1 MTQIEI
7 PAIEE
12 GVHRDI
18 LPGRYH
24 AIRWAASASQLRELH
39 VKTPAHLWHRLQNPK
54 PPTWE
59 MVLGTLVHH
68 RILEPS
74 KPSPAISIIPETYP
88 IPEDATTVKKGGA
101 RAGDLVEWNPR
112 TKYCREWVATQEAA
126 GFIVVDRSDL
136 DEIEQASER
145 VLANREARELLEG
158 ADAEVTLFWR
168 HEHATG
174 PFPCKARLDL
184 VPQGPDM
191 GDLKTCTDASPDGFQ
206 RHAWD
211 MGYHLQAAFYS
222 DAWDR
227 LGDRMFTGFKF
238 IAYERT
244 IGLVKVHRMTDALLQ
259 AGREAYQSALDT
271 YIRCVRA
278 NQWPGYTDE
287 AAEWDLPKWIRKGAL

>member
-1 MTQIEI
+1 MI
-7 PAIEE
+7 PIALPTIEE

-39 VKTPAHLWHRLQNPK
+39 GKTPAHLWHRLQNPK

-74 KPSPAISIIPETYP
+74 QPFPAISVVPETYVVP
-88 IPEDATTVKKGGA
+88 ADYKGTLRDPKPGDIED
-101 RAGDLVEWNPR
+101 WNWR
-112 TKYCREWVATQEAA
+112 RKYCRQWRETQEAA

-136 DEIEQASER
+136 DEIERASER
-145 VLANREARELLEG
+145 VLANREARELIEG
-158 ADAEVTLFWR
+158 ADTEVTLFWHHDQDR
-168 HEHATG
+168 A

-184 VPQGPDM
+184 VPVGPDM
-191 GDLKTCTDASPDGFQ
+191 GDIKTCADASLEGFQ
-206 RHAWD
+206 KHAWES
-211 MGYHLQAAFYS
+211 GYHLQGAFYM

-278 NQWPGYTDE
+278 NQWPGYTEE
-287 AAEWDLPKWIRKGAL
+287 AAEWDLPRWMRKGAL

>member
-1 MTQIEI
+1 MTPIEL
-7 PAIEE
+7 PTIEE

-39 VKTPAHLWHRLQNPK
+39 GKTPAHLFHKLQHPK
-54 PPTWE
+54 APTWE

-68 RILEPS
+68 RILEPA
-74 KPSPAISIIPETYP
+74 KPFPAISVVPETYIVP
-88 IPEDATTVKKGGA
+88 ADYKGGL
-101 RAGDLVEWNPR
+101 RDPKPGDVEPWNWR
-112 TKYCREWVATQEAA
+112 RKYCKQWQQIQEDA
-126 GFIVVDRSDL
+126 GFIVVERSDL
-136 DEIEQASER
+136 DEIERASER

-158 ADAEVTLFWR
+158 ADTEVTLLWH

-184 VPQGPDM
+184 VPRGPDM
-191 GDLKTCTDASPDGFQ
+191 GDLKTCTDASPEGFQ

-211 MGYHLQAAFYS
+211 MGYHLQGGFYM
-222 DAWDR
+222 DAWDL

-244 IGLVKVHRMTDALLQ
+244 VGLVKVHRMTNALLQ
-259 AGREAYQSALDT
+259 AGREAYLSALDT

-278 NQWPGYTDE
+278 NQWPGYTEE
-287 AAEWDLPKWIRKGAL
+287 AVEFDIPRWARKAGL

>member
-1 MTQIEI
+1 MI
-7 PAIEE
+7 PIALPTIEE

-39 VKTPAHLWHRLQNPK
+39 GKTPAHLWHRLQNPK

-74 KPSPAISIIPETYP
+74 QPFPAISVVPETYVVP
-88 IPEDATTVKKGGA
+88 ADYKGTLRDLKPGDIED
-101 RAGDLVEWNPR
+101 WNWR
-112 TKYCREWVATQEAA
+112 RKYCRQWRETQEAA

-136 DEIEQASER
+136 DEIERASER
-145 VLANREARELLEG
+145 VLANREARELIEG
-158 ADAEVTLFWR
+158 ADTEVTLFWHHDQDR
-168 HEHATG
+168 A

-184 VPQGPDM
+184 VPVGPDM
-191 GDLKTCTDASPDGFQ
+191 GDIKTCADASLEGFQ
-206 RHAWD
+206 KHAWES
-211 MGYHLQAAFYS
+211 GYHLQGAFYM

-278 NQWPGYTDE
+278 NQWPGYTEE
-287 AAEWDLPKWIRKGAL
+287 AAEWDLPRWMRKGAL

>member
-1 MTQIEI
+1 MTPIQL

-24 AIRWAASASQLRELH
+24 GIRWAASASQLRELH
-39 VKTPAHLWHRLQNPK
+39 GKTPAHLWHRLQNPK
-54 PPTWE
+54 APTWE
-59 MVLGTLVHH
+59 MILGTLVHH

-74 KPSPAISIIPETYP
+74 KPFPVISVIPEKYP
-88 IPEDATTVKKGGA
+88 APADSTIVKEGGA
-101 RAGDLVEWNPR
+101 RAGDLVKWNPR
-112 TKYCREWVATQEAA
+112 TKYCQDWIETQEAA
-126 GFIVVDRSDL
+126 GFIVVERKDL
-136 DEIEQASER
+136 DEIERASER

-158 ADAEVTLFWR
+158 ADTEVTLLWQ
-168 HEHATG
+168 HEHDTG
-174 PFPCKARLDL
+174 LFPCKARPDIL
-184 VPQGPDM
+184 PAGPDM
-191 GDLKTCTDASPDGFQ
+191 GDLKSCADASPDGFQ
-206 RHAWD
+206 RHAWES
-211 MGYHLQAAFYS
+211 GYHLQGAFYM

-278 NQWPGYTDE
+278 NQWPGYTEE
-287 AAEWDLPKWIRKGAL
+287 AAEWDLPRWMRKGAL

>member
-1 MTQIEI
+1 MI
-7 PAIEE
+7 PIALPTIEE

-39 VKTPAHLWHRLQNPK
+39 GKTPAHLWHRLQNPK

-74 KPSPAISIIPETYP
+74 QPFPAISVVPETYVVP
-88 IPEDATTVKKGGA
+88 ADYKGTLRDLKPGDIED
-101 RAGDLVEWNPR
+101 WNWR
-112 TKYCREWVATQEAA
+112 RKYCRQWRETQEAA

-136 DEIEQASER
+136 DEIERASER
-145 VLANREARELLEG
+145 VLANREARELIEG
-158 ADAEVTLFWR
+158 ADTEVTLFWHHDQDR
-168 HEHATG
+168 A

-184 VPQGPDM
+184 VPVGPDM
-191 GDLKTCTDASPDGFQ
+191 GDIKTCADASPEGFQ
-206 RHAWD
+206 KHAWES
-211 MGYHLQAAFYS
+211 GYHLQGAFYM

-278 NQWPGYTDE
+278 NQWPGYTEE
-287 AAEWDLPKWIRKGAL
+287 AAEWDLPRWMRKGAL

>member
-1 MTQIEI
+1 MI
-7 PAIEE
+7 PIALPTIEE

-39 VKTPAHLWHRLQNPK
+39 GKTPAHLWHRLQNPK

-74 KPSPAISIIPETYP
+74 QPFPAISVVPETYVVP
-88 IPEDATTVKKGGA
+88 ADYKGTLRDPKPGDIED
-101 RAGDLVEWNPR
+101 WNWR
-112 TKYCREWVATQEAA
+112 RKYCRQWRETQEAA

-136 DEIEQASER
+136 DEIERASER
-145 VLANREARELLEG
+145 VLANREARELIEG
-158 ADAEVTLFWR
+158 ADTEVTLFWHHDQDR
-168 HEHATG
+168 A

-184 VPQGPDM
+184 VPVGPDM
-191 GDLKTCTDASPDGFQ
+191 GDIKTCADASPEGFQ
-206 RHAWD
+206 KHAWES
-211 MGYHLQAAFYS
+211 GYHLQGAFYM

-278 NQWPGYTDE
+278 NQWPGYTEE
-287 AAEWDLPKWIRKGAL
+287 AAEWDLPRWMRKGAL